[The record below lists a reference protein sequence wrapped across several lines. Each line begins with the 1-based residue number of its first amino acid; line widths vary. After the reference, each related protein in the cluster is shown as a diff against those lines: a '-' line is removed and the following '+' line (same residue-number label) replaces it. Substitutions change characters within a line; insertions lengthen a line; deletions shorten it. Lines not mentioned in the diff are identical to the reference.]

1 MNKNYT
7 EKSTEG
13 FRRIGAGVLRRPFV
27 NLYSNNPYSL
37 LFPTAGDL
45 KVTLI
50 NQVHHHL
57 NHYILFFGLALSNH
71 QSKGYEGIIGKA
83 FGAVRAVKNTVAITT
98 VSTVISFKKV
108 FFINISKI

>member
-1 MNKNYT
+1 MD
-7 EKSTEG
+7 
-13 FRRIGAGVLRRPFV
+13 F
-27 NLYSNNPYSL
+27 YSNNPYSL
-37 LFPTAGDL
+37 LSPTATTFRQSRLLTRLPTLDKVGDL

-83 FGAVRAVKNTVAITT
+83 FGAVRAVKNTVAIEEP
-98 VSTVISFKKV
+98 KE
-108 FFINISKI
+108 